1 MMFELS
7 RKIINRLVRIATFRK
22 GIYGNIGY
30 GNTYKKNVF
39 IHEMSTVGNYNY
51 FGNDVMVTNAKIGN
65 YCSIAPGVKI
75 GQAEHS
81 ISYITTCNKITKKN
95 IKFDMFP
102 KQTKIE
108 NDVWIGGNAI
118 ILQGV
123 SIGNGAVIGAGA
135 VVNKDIP
142 DYAIAVGVPAKIV
155 KYRFNEE
162 KIHRLIESEWWLND
176 FEKATQIV
184 KELERSVL

>member
-1 MMFELS
+1 
-7 RKIINRLVRIATFRK
+7 
-22 GIYGNIGY
+22 
-30 GNTYKKNVF
+30 
-39 IHEMSTVGNYNY
+39 
-51 FGNDVMVTNAKIGN
+51 
-65 YCSIAPGVKI
+65 
-75 GQAEHS
+75 
-81 ISYITTCNKITKKN
+81 
-95 IKFDMFP
+95 MFP